1 MNKNNDIN
9 KTKKMNKTINNTKQN
24 NPANSDDLTDS
35 ADSKH
40 SDNSDLPEEKFNC
53 KYCNYHT
60 SKPSDWLKHCK
71 SQKHKRKGE
80 EKTHKCPDCK
90 YVCKTSWNM
99 KLHMISQHSTKET
112 RADQKY
118 YCADCDLVFF
128 SDNYYQKH
136 IAGIK
141 HKNFVNAI
149 LEQNKIT

>member
-1 MNKNNDIN
+1 MNKTNNTNKNNKLN
-9 KTKKMNKTINNTKQN
+9 KLKNNTKLT
-24 NPANSDDLTDS
+24 NSAKSNESDSTTSDS
-35 ADSKH
+35 AESDS
-40 SDNSDLPEEKFNC
+40 PEEKFNC

-80 EKTHKCPDCK
+80 EKTHKCPDCE

-99 KLHMISQHSTKET
+99 KLHITSQHSTKET
-112 RADQKY
+112 RSDQKY

-128 SDNYYQKH
+128 SDSYYQKH
-136 IAGIK
+136 ITGIK

-149 LEQNKIT
+149 LEQNKII